1 MLPHVDTDNYYNVTL
16 LIQKRQI
23 AINEYKKYAN
33 VNLSEITISN
43 SKMFNINC
51 FIKLIMKHKD
61 NRNISYLLINPLT
74 KQVA

>member
-1 MLPHVDTDNYYNVTL
+1 MLTGVRSLVL
-16 LIQKRQI
+16 
-23 AINEYKKYAN
+23 
-33 VNLSEITISN
+33 N
-43 SKMFNINC
+43 SKMSNRNC